1 MDAGLL
7 DKNKCHH
14 NSKLLP
20 SSPLIFDMFSGEHTS
35 RDISFSVL
43 NFSGHLSPTIADK
56 KSFVVDTLFTEKH
69 GY

>member
-1 MDAGLL
+1 
-7 DKNKCHH
+7 
-14 NSKLLP
+14 
-20 SSPLIFDMFSGEHTS
+20 MFSGEHTS